1 MLGPRKRIGP
11 TGNFQQNLGLSVMK
25 ASRKLPNARFQIR
38 GVSDE
43 GGTAMRGFIN
53 RSVLFLIGIICV
65 GSVAFTTLA
74 QAETLVES
82 QLYFRTYVAFSVDQK
97 AVQAW
102 LPDPWKAV
110 SLPKGPF
117 KGANLYVMFEDMFLK
132 QDGEGKPAK
141 GETYH
146 AALLVAFAKHPQT
159 GDFAVFVIRI
169 YSPHGGPGPYKNTV
183 KATVRREATLKG
195 ADLEPGAGSE
205 VSVRF
210 DEESCKGLEPYGSI
224 VGKVEAAEHAEP
236 DVARRWALPERLPPP
251 APKAQHL
258 APELPP
264 RRIILARLVRL
275 RLVERDH
282 DLGETIHHCIQVVN
296 HRFRRPSLLRQC
308 DRPAEHDPAPMRC
321 QIGLGGPQHRD

>member
-65 GSVAFTTLA
+65 GSVAFTTLV

-82 QLYFRTYVAFSVDQK
+82 TTFFRIYVGLSVDQK

-205 VSVRF
+205 VWKVQDSAGGIMEFRMDYQRAVPKRVKKEFKVRSSV
-210 DEESCKGLEPYGSI
+210 
-224 VGKVEAAEHAEP
+224 EP
-236 DVARRWALPERLPPP
+236 DFFRIYRDDRTVDVLKSIP
-251 APKAQHL
+251 AGIDRVQNYKFRVTMS
-258 APELPP
+258 EL
-264 RRIILARLVRL
+264 RKMFDGSEKLVGILVNP
-275 RLVERDH
+275 
-282 DLGETIHHCIQVVN
+282 IQV
-296 HRFRRPSLLRQC
+296 RQVFL
-308 DRPAEHDPAPMRC
+308 P
-321 QIGLGGPQHRD
+321 

>member
-205 VSVRF
+205 VWKVQDSAGGIMEFRMDYQRAVPKRVKKEFKVRSSV
-210 DEESCKGLEPYGSI
+210 
-224 VGKVEAAEHAEP
+224 EP
-236 DVARRWALPERLPPP
+236 DFFRIYRDDRTVDVLKSIP
-251 APKAQHL
+251 AGIDRVQNYKFRVTMSEFRKIFDGSEKL
-258 APELPP
+258 VG
-264 RRIILARLVRL
+264 ILVNP
-275 RLVERDH
+275 
-282 DLGETIHHCIQVVN
+282 IQV
-296 HRFRRPSLLRQC
+296 RQVFL
-308 DRPAEHDPAPMRC
+308 P
-321 QIGLGGPQHRD
+321 

>member
-43 GGTAMRGFIN
+43 GGTAMRHFIN

-205 VSVRF
+205 VWKVQDSAGGIMEFRMDYQRAVPKRVKKEFKVRSSV
-210 DEESCKGLEPYGSI
+210 
-224 VGKVEAAEHAEP
+224 EP
-236 DVARRWALPERLPPP
+236 DFFRIYRDDRTVDVLKSIP
-251 APKAQHL
+251 AGIDRVQNYKFRVTMS
-258 APELPP
+258 EL
-264 RRIILARLVRL
+264 RKMFDGSEKLVGILVNP
-275 RLVERDH
+275 
-282 DLGETIHHCIQVVN
+282 IQV
-296 HRFRRPSLLRQC
+296 RQVFL
-308 DRPAEHDPAPMRC
+308 P
-321 QIGLGGPQHRD
+321 